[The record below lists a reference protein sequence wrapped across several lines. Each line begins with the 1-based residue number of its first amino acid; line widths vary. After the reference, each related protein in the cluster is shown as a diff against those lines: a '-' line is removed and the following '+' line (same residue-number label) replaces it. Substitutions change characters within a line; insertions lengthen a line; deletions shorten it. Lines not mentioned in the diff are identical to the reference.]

1 MFLFSFPFLR
11 INQKQDN
18 INHTGILVVIK
29 GQYNETKYISVI
41 TQKLLNIS
49 ANNENKSKCQ
59 LRNASPSVYNKIGA
73 TFPKNQGNKD
83 RYCKKVSVLS

>member
-49 ANNENKSKCQ
+49 TNNENKSKCQ
-59 LRNASPSVYNKIGA
+59 LRNASPSVYNKIRA
-73 TFPKNQGNKD
+73 TFPKKQGNKD
-83 RYCKKVSVLS
+83 RYCKKVSVLR